1 MERSE
6 RELLCETLLKF
17 RGINA
22 RIQNIL
28 EYHYEQA
35 IREIQFEV
43 DDLQKRHESDPEF
56 PGNLFAAIMSQMEEN
71 WNWDFSN
78 YDTQDE
84 KDESFARQI
93 SRYFE

>member
-43 DDLQKRHESDPEF
+43 DDLQKRHKSDPEF
-56 PGNLFAAIMSQMEEN
+56 PGNLFDAIMSQMEEN

-84 KDESFARQI
+84 KDELFVH
-93 SRYFE
+93 

>member
-6 RELLCETLLKF
+6 RELICETLLTF

-56 PGNLFAAIMSQMEEN
+56 PSNLFDAIMSQMEEN
-71 WNWDFSN
+71 FNWDFSN

-84 KDESFARQI
+84 KDESFSRQI
-93 SRYFE
+93 SGYFE